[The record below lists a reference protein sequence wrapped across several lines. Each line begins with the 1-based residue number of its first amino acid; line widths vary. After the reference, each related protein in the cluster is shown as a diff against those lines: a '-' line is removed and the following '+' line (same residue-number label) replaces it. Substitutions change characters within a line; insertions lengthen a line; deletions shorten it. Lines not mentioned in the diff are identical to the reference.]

1 MHCLIQARM
10 SSSRLPGKVLKKIEG
25 KEILYHLVNNL
36 KKSKYIKK
44 IFVLTSNLIEDDR
57 ICNFCIKNNIN
68 FFRGSLNNTYLRFY
82 SFLKKNNIKN
92 FMRLSADS
100 PLLDYKLVDT
110 MIVSS
115 KKKNFDIFTNVF
127 PRTFPKGQSIEIIKT
142 STFLSIKNKSLN
154 REEKEH
160 LTKYFYNNHLKFKV
174 YNHYNDINYSDYN
187 FSVDT
192 MMDFKI
198 IKKIFQY
205 RKSKNN
211 EIKELIKIY
220 EYIKK

>member
-1 MHCLIQARM
+1 
-10 SSSRLPGKVLKKIEG
+10 
-25 KEILYHLVNNL
+25 
-36 KKSKYIKK
+36 
-44 IFVLTSNLIEDDR
+44 
-57 ICNFCIKNNIN
+57 
-68 FFRGSLNNTYLRFY
+68 
-82 SFLKKNNIKN
+82 
-92 FMRLSADS
+92 MRLSADS

-174 YNHYNDINYSDYN
+174 YNHYNDINYSDFN

-192 MMDFKI
+192 MMDFKNFRI
-198 IKKIFQY
+198 IMTILFFKKTIW
-205 RKSKNN
+205 S
-211 EIKELIKIY
+211 LIYPNI
-220 EYIKK
+220 